1 MELCKEVQDHD
12 TLSQPAQYSGGPA
25 HLQPSRRTIT
35 ASRTPPHSAGQ
46 QSARRLAGSR
56 DYSLV
61 SWWSSILFLT
71 RPRPA
76 PLSLAG
82 WRAERRST
90 DFEFPLSFFPGLL
103 GLDAPFFRVRR
114 GFDSC
119 VEGVISCGSIV
130 PLLRR
135 AKLPTILPA
144 QSILFVLS
152 CSHWAPRRWRSG
164 LPFPGK
170 HPDLLT
176 FSPL

>member
-25 HLQPSRRTIT
+25 HLTAEQANDHARRRTPLVT
-35 ASRTPPHSAGQ
+35 GQ
-46 QSARRLAGSR
+46 QHSQHAAPSGLGSR

-82 WRAERRST
+82 WRAEWRST

-103 GLDAPFFRVRR
+103 GRSIHHFF
-114 GFDSC
+114 
-119 VEGVISCGSIV
+119 E
-130 PLLRR
+130 
-135 AKLPTILPA
+135 
-144 QSILFVLS
+144 FVTDLIPV
-152 CSHWAPRRWRSG
+152 WRW
-164 LPFPGK
+164 
-170 HPDLLT
+170 
-176 FSPL
+176 